1 MKVFVA
7 IYGNGEEVTVGYSRG
22 SAAGAMVE
30 KLKLFLDV
38 EKCRETGMDKDG
50 NTCYDIIDGGETVD
64 GFIVIERELKEETIS
79 EQLSRT
85 QME

>member
-30 KLKLFLDV
+30 KLKLSLD
-38 EKCRETGMDKDG
+38 EKCREKGMDKDG
-50 NTCYDIIDGGETVD
+50 NTCYDIIDNKETVD